1 MRQADIV
8 GPPDALDFC
17 DCHRGAL
24 AAPITPI
31 AAWDQMTR
39 GPAPLLRVAFWL
51 RDTISAPFGVRRS
64 GGFAGRRS
72 AEPGQGDMLDFFL
85 IERLEDDILSLTA
98 RDSHL
103 DVMACLTLTETHAA
117 ITTSVITHNR
127 FGRAYMLP
135 VGIAHPFVVRAMLR
149 RLT

>member
-1 MRQADIV
+1 MRVADLV
-8 GPPDALDFC
+8 GPEDALDFC
-17 DCHRGAL
+17 DCHRIAL
-24 AAPITPI
+24 AAPITSI
-31 AAWDQMTR
+31 AAWDRMTR
-39 GPAPLLRVAFWL
+39 GPAPLLKAAFWL
-51 RDTISAPFGVRRS
+51 RDTISAPFGVRKS
-64 GGFAGRRS
+64 GGFAGRRG
-72 AEPGQGDMLDFFL
+72 ADPRVGEMLDFFL

-103 DVMACLTLTETHAA
+103 DVMACLTLTGTEAA

-149 RLT
+149 RLA